1 MRRKSLAV
9 TVLATLLVAG
19 FPSISSSLSLP
30 ACSIYGTDKADRIIG
45 TSGADVICAGGG
57 NDIVNG
63 LGGDDIV
70 FGGNGNDVIIGGSGD
85 DELSGDN
92 GNDTISGNQGE
103 DDLNGGAGKD
113 TVSGGQDED
122 MIEGGSGADNLSA
135 GDGADL
141 IDGGSGNDT
150 ISGNQGED
158 DLNGGA
164 GKDTVSG
171 GQDEDMIEGGSG
183 ADNLS
188 AGDGADLIDGGSGN
202 DTILTGA
209 GRDICNTD
217 PADIRLDTCILD
229 GEGPEFGV
237 TTTEVKRF
245 VAGELA
251 TFTLNVAD
259 KAGVE
264 GVYGSIG
271 GAPGWITEW
280 CGFQIPATLTSGSNK
295 LGNYTFRC
303 LIPENAVNA
312 FYGLELTAVD
322 LMGHASRKSIT
333 FEVTGGS
340 SDNQSPVVTEI
351 ELPSSARAG
360 QSFVI
365 SVTATDESKVSGI
378 YVWFLLEG
386 GGFGDEN
393 GIHAKGTEPRLI
405 SAADSKYRFDQD
417 YLFGENAPAGA
428 YKMWI
433 SVRDSLG
440 NRNFFDTGRT
450 ITLTK

>member
-92 GNDTISGNQGE
+92 
-103 DDLNGGAGKD
+103 
-113 TVSGGQDED
+113 
-122 MIEGGSGADNLSA
+122 
-135 GDGADL
+135 
-141 IDGGSGNDT
+141 GNDT